1 MKSKSGFQTQLGFHC
16 TLTLKQET
24 NESAWSSCWGKW
36 PLVHLLSASW
46 GISALCWA
54 VHAAPCARQKS
65 FPARPLLQARS
76 NFDVVG
82 ISIHSVWQKHQGM
95 KVRKYPLSLNAQ
107 VSRVPGVTFRKTRQF
122 TGKILA
128 CNSGKRLN
136 TWSISS
142 MFAAGCMKQNFSVFL
157 GSECAK
163 SKKDLLRRRHKC
175 TRATER
181 GQLCQLLF

>member
-1 MKSKSGFQTQLGFHC
+1 MNLLGAPAEANGPWCTCWALAEVFLHYAELC
-16 TLTLKQET
+16 TLHPVQDINPSLLALYFRQEATLMLLV
-24 NESAWSSCWGKW
+24 SAFT
-36 PLVHLLSASW
+36 LSGRLSH
-46 GISALCWA
+46 GTL
-54 VHAAPCARQKS
+54 
-65 FPARPLLQARS
+65 
-76 NFDVVG
+76 
-82 ISIHSVWQKHQGM
+82 KHQGM
-95 KVRKYPLSLNAQ
+95 KVRHYPLSLNAQ

-122 TGKILA
+122 IGKILA

-142 MFAAGCMKQNFSVFL
+142 MFVAGCMKQNFSGFL